1 MRTRNFMRTPL
12 LAVLITL
19 GTTFLELPANAA
31 APVPRPAKEFTIA
44 PPQGPQILISS
55 LKGKV
60 AVVQFLF
67 TWCPHCQAF
76 SKVLTQLNS
85 EYGPRG
91 FQALGV
97 AFNDQPDNPEDKVPL
112 KDKVQAYTKEY
123 AGFPVG
129 VSSRTPVLTY
139 LGISELERI
148 GVPQIIIIDR
158 KGVIR
163 EQSPTQG
170 GGPLGDPAHLK
181 PLIESLLAEGA
192 PAKGPAKTG
201 TSTTKPAEKK
211 TAEKK
216 TSE

>member
-1 MRTRNFMRTPL
+1 MRTAL
-12 LAVLITL
+12 LALFITL
-19 GTTFLELPANAA
+19 AVSVQAA
-31 APVPRPAKEFTIA
+31 APVPRPSKEFTVA
-44 PPQGPQILISS
+44 VPGGQQILLSS

-76 SKVLTQLNS
+76 SKTLTQLNN
-85 EYGPRG
+85 EYSSRG

-97 AFNDQPDNPEDKVPL
+97 AFDDDDPKTPPL
-112 KDKVQAYTKEY
+112 KDKAVAYGQQY

-129 VSSRTPVLTY
+129 AANRSTVFAY
-139 LGISELERI
+139 LGLSELQRI
-148 GVPQIIIIDR
+148 GVPQIVVIDR

-163 EQSPTQG
+163 EQSPGEG

-192 PAKGPAKTG
+192 PAKAPAKTG
-201 TSTTKPAEKK
+201 DSKK
-211 TAEKK
+211 KAADKK
-216 TSE
+216 ASE

>member
-1 MRTRNFMRTPL
+1 MRTATLIRTST
-12 LAVLITL
+12 LAFFITL
-19 GTTFLELPANAA
+19 GTTFGLTAEAA
-31 APVPRPAKEFTIA
+31 APLPRPAKEFTVA
-44 PPQGPQILISS
+44 TPQGQQILISS

-76 SKVLTQLNS
+76 SKVLTQFNS

-97 AFNDQPDNPEDKVPL
+97 AFEDDVT
-112 KDKVQAYTKEY
+112 KDKVVSYGQY

-129 VSSRTPVLTY
+129 VSTRSTVLSY

-148 GVPQIIIIDR
+148 GVPQIIVIDR

-163 EQSPTQG
+163 EQSPATG

-181 PLIESLLAEGA
+181 MVVESLLAEGA
-192 PAKGPAKTG
+192 PAKTPAK
-201 TSTTKPAEKK
+201 SKDKSKDKAD
-211 TAEKK
+211 KK

>member
-1 MRTRNFMRTPL
+1 MRKATLGHFL
-12 LAVLITL
+12 LLVVTLGITL
-19 GTTFLELPANAA
+19 GRPAQAA
-31 APVPRPAKEFTIA
+31 APVPRPSKEFTVVT
-44 PPQGPQILISS
+44 PQGQQILFSS

-76 SKVLTQLNS
+76 SKVLTQLNT
-85 EYGPRG
+85 EYSARG

-97 AFNDQPDNPEDKVPL
+97 AFDDDDGKLPL
-112 KDKVQAYTKEY
+112 KDKVVAYTKEN

-129 VSSRTPVLTY
+129 VSNRSTVLSY

-148 GVPQIIIIDR
+148 GVPQIVVIDR

-163 EQSPTQG
+163 EQSPSQG

-192 PAKGPAKTG
+192 GAKGPAKSG
-201 TSTTKPAEKK
+201 DSTTKPSEKK
-211 TAEKK
+211 TADKK

>member
-1 MRTRNFMRTPL
+1 MRNAT
-12 LAVLITL
+12 LALVLTL
-19 GTTFLELPANAA
+19 GLSAGLSVQAA
-31 APVPRPAKEFTIA
+31 APVPRPAKEFAVVT
-44 PPQGPQILISS
+44 PQGQQILISS

-76 SKVLTQLNS
+76 SQMLTQLNT

-97 AFNDQPDNPEDKVPL
+97 AFDDVDPKDPVPL
-112 KDKVQAYTKEY
+112 KDKAAAYAKQY

-129 VSSRTPVLTY
+129 YSTRSTVLSY

-148 GVPQIIIIDR
+148 GVPQIMVIDR

-163 EQSPTQG
+163 EQSTSQG

-192 PAKGPAKTG
+192 GAKAPAK
-201 TSTTKPAEKK
+201 SEKK
-211 TAEKK
+211 TADKK

>member
-1 MRTRNFMRTPL
+1 MRTAL
-12 LAVLITL
+12 LALFITL
-19 GTTFLELPANAA
+19 GVSVQAA
-31 APVPRPAKEFTIA
+31 APVPRPSKEFTVA
-44 PPQGPQILISS
+44 VPGGQQILLSS

-76 SKVLTQLNS
+76 SKILTQLNN
-85 EYGPRG
+85 EYSSRG

-97 AFNDQPDNPEDKVPL
+97 AFDDDDPKTPPL
-112 KDKVQAYTKEY
+112 KDKAVAYGQQY

-129 VSSRTPVLTY
+129 AANRSTVFGY
-139 LGISELERI
+139 LGLSELQRI
-148 GVPQIIIIDR
+148 GVPQIVVIDR

-163 EQSPTQG
+163 EQSPGEG

-192 PAKGPAKTG
+192 PAKAPAKTG
-201 TSTTKPAEKK
+201 DSKK
-211 TAEKK
+211 KAADKK
-216 TSE
+216 ASE

>member
-1 MRTRNFMRTPL
+1 MRTAT
-12 LAVLITL
+12 LALFLAL
-19 GTTFLELPANAA
+19 GLSVQAA
-31 APVPRPAKEFTIA
+31 APIPRPSKEFTVST
-44 PPQGPQILISS
+44 PQGQQILLSS

-97 AFNDQPDNPEDKVPL
+97 AFEDDVT
-112 KDKVQAYTKEY
+112 KDKAVAYAKQY

-129 VSSRTPVLTY
+129 VSTRPTVLSY

-148 GVPQIIIIDR
+148 GVPQIVVIDR

-163 EQSPTQG
+163 EQTSSQG
-170 GGPLGDPAHLK
+170 GGPLGDITHLQ
-181 PLIESLLAEGA
+181 PLVEKLLAEGA
-192 PAKGPAKTG
+192 ASKPAKSGSSKKA
-201 TSTTKPAEKK
+201 STKK
-211 TAEKK
+211 AGE
-216 TSE
+216 

>member
-1 MRTRNFMRTPL
+1 MRNATL
-12 LAVLITL
+12 VLTL
-19 GTTFLELPANAA
+19 GLMSGLSVQAES
-31 APVPRPAKEFTIA
+31 PVPRPSKEFTVVT
-44 PPQGPQILISS
+44 PQGPQILLSS

-76 SKVLTQLNS
+76 SKVLTQLNA

-97 AFNDQPDNPEDKVPL
+97 AFDDDDPKTPPL
-112 KDKVQAYTKEY
+112 KEKAMSYGQTY

-129 VSSRTPVLTY
+129 FATRGPVLSY

-148 GVPQIIIIDR
+148 GVPQIVVIDR

-163 EQSPTQG
+163 EQSTSQG

-181 PLIESLLAEGA
+181 PLIEMLLAEGA
-192 PAKGPAKTG
+192 PAKGPAKSGET
-201 TSTTKPAEKK
+201 KK
-211 TAEKK
+211 TADKK
-216 TSE
+216 ASE

>member
-1 MRTRNFMRTPL
+1 M
-12 LAVLITL
+12 TL
-19 GTTFLELPANAA
+19 GLSVQAA
-31 APVPRPAKEFTIA
+31 APVPRPSKEFTVTT
-44 PPQGPQILISS
+44 PQGQNIRLSS

-76 SKVLTQLNS
+76 SRVLTQLNA

-97 AFNDQPDNPEDKVPL
+97 GFEDDV
-112 KDKVQAYTKEY
+112 TKEKVADYAKQY

-129 VSSRTPVLTY
+129 ISNRGTVLRY

-148 GVPQIIIIDR
+148 GVPQIVVIDR

-163 EQSPTQG
+163 EQTSSQG

-181 PLIESLLAEGA
+181 PLIEKLLAEGA
-192 PAKGPAKTG
+192 TSKAPAHSGSAKRTA
-201 TSTTKPAEKK
+201 TKKA
-211 TAEKK
+211 
-216 TSE
+216 SE

>member
-1 MRTRNFMRTPL
+1 MRNATL
-12 LAVLITL
+12 VLTL
-19 GTTFLELPANAA
+19 GLMVALSVQAES
-31 APVPRPAKEFTIA
+31 PVPRPSKEFTVVT
-44 PPQGPQILISS
+44 PQGPQILLSS

-76 SKVLTQLNS
+76 SKVLTQLNA

-97 AFNDQPDNPEDKVPL
+97 AFDDDDPKTPPL
-112 KDKVQAYTKEY
+112 KEKALAYAQTY

-129 VSSRTPVLTY
+129 FATRGPVLSY

-148 GVPQIIIIDR
+148 GVPQIVVIDR

-163 EQSPTQG
+163 EQSTSQG

-181 PLIESLLAEGA
+181 PLIEMLLAEGA
-192 PAKGPAKTG
+192 PAKAPAKSGET
-201 TSTTKPAEKK
+201 KK
-211 TAEKK
+211 TADKK
-216 TSE
+216 PSE

>member
-1 MRTRNFMRTPL
+1 MRIATLLLPL
-12 LAVLITL
+12 GLAL
-19 GTTFLELPANAA
+19 GISAQAG
-31 APVPRPAKEFTIA
+31 APVPRPSKEFTVA
-44 PPQGPQILISS
+44 TPQGQQILVSS

-60 AVVQFLF
+60 CVVQFLF

-76 SKVLTQLNS
+76 SQMLTQLNT

-97 AFNDQPDNPEDKVPL
+97 AFDDDDGKMPL
-112 KDKVQAYTKEY
+112 KDKVTGYTKQY

-129 VSSRTPVLTY
+129 VSSRTPVLSY

-148 GVPQIIIIDR
+148 GVPQIVVIDR

-163 EQSPTQG
+163 EQSPSTG

-181 PLIESLLAEGA
+181 PLIEGLLAEGA
-192 PAKGPAKTG
+192 PSKAPAKSGDTNK
-201 TSTTKPAEKK
+201 TSGKK
-211 TAEKK
+211 SADKK

>member
-1 MRTRNFMRTPL
+1 MRNAKFANF
-12 LAVLITL
+12 LALGLTLGITL
-19 GTTFLELPANAA
+19 GLQAQAA
-31 APVPRPAKEFTIA
+31 APVPRPAKEFTVA
-44 PPQGPQILISS
+44 TPQGQQILISS

-60 AVVQFLF
+60 TVIQFLF

-76 SKVLTQLNS
+76 SQALTQLNL

-97 AFNDQPDNPEDKVPL
+97 AFDDDDGKMPL
-112 KDKVQAYTKEY
+112 KDKVTGYAKQY

-129 VSSRTPVLTY
+129 VSNRSTVLSY

-148 GVPQIIIIDR
+148 GVPQIVVIDR
-158 KGVIR
+158 KGQIR
-163 EQSPTQG
+163 EQSPSQG

-192 PAKGPAKTG
+192 PAKGSAKLKDQPK
-201 TSTTKPAEKK
+201 SQKTTD
-211 TAEKK
+211 
-216 TSE
+216 

>member
-1 MRTRNFMRTPL
+1 MRNAL
-12 LAVLITL
+12 LALFLAL
-19 GTTFLELPANAA
+19 GISVQAA
-31 APVPRPAKEFTIA
+31 APVPRPSKEFTVSV
-44 PPQGPQILISS
+44 PGGQQILLSS

-60 AVVQFLF
+60 VVVQYLF

-85 EYGPRG
+85 EYSSRG

-97 AFNDQPDNPEDKVPL
+97 AFDDDDGKGVSL
-112 KDKVQAYTKEY
+112 KDKAAAYGREY

-129 VSSRTPVLTY
+129 SANRSTVFGY
-139 LGISELERI
+139 LGLSELERI
-148 GVPQIIIIDR
+148 GVPQIVVIDR

-163 EQSPTQG
+163 EQSPSQG

-192 PAKGPAKTG
+192 PAKASPKTG
-201 TSTTKPAEKK
+201 ETKKKTTEKK
-211 TAEKK
+211 A
-216 TSE
+216 SE

>member
-1 MRTRNFMRTPL
+1 MRTAT
-12 LAVLITL
+12 LALFLAL
-19 GTTFLELPANAA
+19 GLSVQAA
-31 APVPRPAKEFTIA
+31 SPVPRPSKEFTVST
-44 PPQGPQILISS
+44 PEGQRILLSS

-60 AVVQFLF
+60 VVVQFLF

-97 AFNDQPDNPEDKVPL
+97 GFEDDVTKQKVA
-112 KDKVQAYTKEY
+112 DYTKQY

-129 VSSRTPVLTY
+129 VSNRSTVLGY

-148 GVPQIIIIDR
+148 GVPQIVVIDR

-163 EQSPTQG
+163 EQTSSQG
-170 GGPLGDPAHLK
+170 GGPLGDPAHLQ
-181 PLIESLLAEGA
+181 PLVEKLLAEGA
-192 PAKGPAKTG
+192 
-201 TSTTKPAEKK
+201 TSNVPTKHGATK
-211 TAEKK
+211 TAAKK
-216 TSE
+216 KASE

>member
-1 MRTRNFMRTPL
+1 MRTATSALL
-12 LAVLITL
+12 LAL
-19 GTTFLELPANAA
+19 GLSATFTAEAA
-31 APVPRPAKEFTIA
+31 APVPRPSKEFTVA
-44 PPQGPQILISS
+44 TPQGQQILLSS

-60 AVVQFLF
+60 TVVQFLF

-97 AFNDQPDNPEDKVPL
+97 AFDDDDPKTPPL
-112 KDKVQAYTKEY
+112 KEKALAYGQQY

-129 VSSRTPVLTY
+129 VSSRTPVLGY

-148 GVPQIIIIDR
+148 GVPQIVVIDR

-163 EQSPTQG
+163 EQSPSTG
-170 GGPLGDPAHLK
+170 GGALGDVTHLK
-181 PLIESLLAEGA
+181 PLIESLLAEAA
-192 PAKGPAKTG
+192 PAKTPAKSG
-201 TSTTKPAEKK
+201 ETKKKPSEKK
-211 TAEKK
+211 A
-216 TSE
+216 SE